1 MRPSDVPKGSPADW
15 LRHARSDL
23 ALAKSPPVGE
33 EVLLETLCF
42 HAQQSV
48 EKAIKAVLVLHNVP
62 FPKTHNI
69 GVLLELLPPEI
80 RQDAVIDEA
89 ASLTEYAVSSRY
101 PGEAE
106 DVTVEE
112 LSAAVG
118 VAGRVLAWA
127 SGVTAG

>member
-1 MRPSDVPKGSPADW
+1 MPPTDLPKGSPADW

-23 ALAKSPPVGE
+23 VLAKSTTTE
-33 EVLLETLCF
+33 DVLLETLCF

-48 EKAIKAVLVLHNVP
+48 EKAIKAVLVFLGIR

-69 GVLLELLPPEI
+69 GVLLDLLPAGIP
-80 RQDAVIDEA
+80 QDAVLEEA

-106 DVTVEE
+106 DVTKEE
-112 LSAAVG
+112 LAAAIGIVE
-118 VAGRVLAWA
+118 RVLAWA
-127 SGVTAG
+127 SEIVVG